1 MNPERRIQSTSITLS
16 SFKTG
21 RPAVGSAGL
30 AVGAGGGCGSLVFS
44 SIKCLCISS
53 VI

>member
-1 MNPERRIQSTSITLS
+1 MNPESRIQSTSKALS

-21 RPAVGSAGL
+21 RPAVGSGGAAAAGAGL
-30 AVGAGGGCGSLVFS
+30 AVGAGASA
-44 SIKCLCISS
+44 KCLYISS